1 MSGLS
6 VDYRYFGNRE
16 DELEKLCA
24 VLTKLHEDGVR
35 ASDVVILGLR
45 KFDASVAA
53 EIELSDLSWQV
64 VDGRS
69 DHPGDDRVLYFTIH
83 AFKGLESPVVVLT
96 GISDIVSL
104 EGRSLMYVGMSR
116 AKSHL
121 AIVLNNKA
129 TPHVQARVAQKLSEG
144 WK

>member
-1 MSGLS
+1 M
-6 VDYRYFGNRE
+6 
-16 DELEKLCA
+16 
-24 VLTKLHEDGVR
+24 
-35 ASDVVILGLR
+35 R